1 MVVSIKQHNTGCMLY
16 NRTVVS
22 INKYEVAT
30 LATDVEKERE
40 REEKT
45 RRKEGELADGRG
57 TASPHLPPLQTA
69 ESGFAN
75 ICGEW
80 GSPDRYFA
88 SPSPAPLT
96 K

>member
-1 MVVSIKQHNTGCMLY
+1 MRFLIFAAASC
-16 NRTVVS
+16 S
-22 INKYEVAT
+22 AVA
-30 LATDVEKERE
+30 A
-40 REEKT
+40 
-45 RRKEGELADGRG
+45 
-57 TASPHLPPLQTA
+57 QTA

-96 K
+96 NPPLCFKKKRYNAAVADFEMKCGNFNHCTSLHPP